1 MDGRQHPS
9 ELTNEYS
16 PARTSDDS
24 GPSILRNSGGYGG
37 ECTVVSE
44 GDCPERY
51 FENNDVSPRA
61 LEDGYSVAATLSTV
75 SAAQAA
81 KMTQTQQFPQFYRDE
96 TRKPPVR
103 DTMISGISGVTA
115 GSGAPM
121 LPKNPKSAFE
131 EDAPKAQRKFHF
143 CGIGKSNFFIVLVL
157 LLFLLVVG
165 VAIAVGV
172 GMSLSKTSES
182 SPYSKRT
189 NSMIASTT

>member
-9 ELTNEYS
+9 ELTNEYG

-24 GPSILRNSGGYGG
+24 EPSILRDPVVYGG

-44 GDCPERY
+44 GDCPEGY
-51 FENNDVSPRA
+51 FENNDISPRA
-61 LEDGYSVAATLSTV
+61 LEDGYSVSATLSTI

-81 KMTQTQQFPQFYRDE
+81 KIPQTQQFPQYYRDE
-96 TRKPPVR
+96 ARKPPVR

-121 LPKNPKSAFE
+121 LPKTPKSAFE
-131 EDAPKAQRKFHF
+131 EDAPKSQRKFHL

-157 LLFLLVVG
+157 LLFFLVVG
-165 VAIAVGV
+165 VAIGVGV
-172 GMSLSKTSES
+172 GMSLAKTNES

-189 NSMIASTT
+189 NNMIASAT